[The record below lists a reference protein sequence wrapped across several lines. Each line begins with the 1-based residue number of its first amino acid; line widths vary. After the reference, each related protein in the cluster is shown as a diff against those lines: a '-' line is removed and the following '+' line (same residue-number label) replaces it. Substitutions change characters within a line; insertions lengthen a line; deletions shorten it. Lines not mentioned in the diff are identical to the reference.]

1 MKIDFY
7 YIISNDINFTSKLIL
22 KMTIQNSNEIISIIQ
37 ARMSSNRLPGK
48 VLFPLGNSTVL
59 YEVFKRALLFSQQ
72 VVVCT
77 STDAKDDELE
87 DYCEKKNIICFRG
100 DLENVFRRY
109 QKVFK
114 ISKLKKFKW
123 FARVTADNPLI
134 SVILAKNLI
143 ARINPNLDYISY
155 LKKIPN
161 GSGIE
166 LINTKTFLNINS
178 ESLDASEKE
187 HVTPVFYENL
197 ENYNTL
203 LVEPNDFYKVNKL
216 RVTLDYEEDYKL
228 LKELYKLNSSISL
241 EQVIELFKKDS
252 SLFKLNQSCIQKK
265 VR

>member
-1 MKIDFY
+1 
-7 YIISNDINFTSKLIL
+7 
-22 KMTIQNSNEIISIIQ
+22 MTIENSNEIISIIQ

-48 VLFPLGNSTVL
+48 VLFPLGNSTIL
-59 YEVFKRALLFSQQ
+59 YEVYKRALLFSNQ

-77 STDAKDDELE
+77 STDATDDELE
-87 DYCEKKNIICFRG
+87 IYCEKKNIICFRG
-100 DLENVFRRY
+100 DLENVFKRY
-109 QKVFK
+109 QEVFK
-114 ISKLKKFKW
+114 ISQLKKFKW

-178 ESLDASEKE
+178 ESLDAAEKE

-197 ENYNTL
+197 EKYNTL
-203 LVEPNDFYKVNKL
+203 LVEPDDFYKVSEL
-216 RVTLDYEEDYKL
+216 RVTLDYKEDYQL
-228 LKELYKLNSSISL
+228 LKELYKLNLSISI

-252 SLFKLNQSCIQKK
+252 SLFKLNKSCIQKK
-265 VR
+265 IR